1 KQSRLLMPCLPP
13 PQLFKPKTSESPYS
27 YLTFEDGLIIKTFH
41 STNIV
46 SALVIP
52 SELISPFHESQ
63 HPLVYHATMPI
74 PTHWQ
79 FDIGEVVWVSDSMN
93 PGLTLGKIHAMDTT
107 RVLQQIQ
114 FEVDTDKYGIRS
126 YSPFDLLKVVQPGDY
141 VSIVVGEQ
149 AGKTGFVVSRNET
162 LLTIAPSCFAVNPV
176 STFSYT

>member
-1 KQSRLLMPCLPP
+1 MPCLL

-46 SALVIP
+46 SASVIP

-63 HPLVYHATMPI
+63 HPLVCHATMPI

-79 FDIGEVVWVSDSMN
+79 FDIGEVVWVSDSMS

-114 FEVDTDKYGIRS
+114 FEVDTDRYGIRS